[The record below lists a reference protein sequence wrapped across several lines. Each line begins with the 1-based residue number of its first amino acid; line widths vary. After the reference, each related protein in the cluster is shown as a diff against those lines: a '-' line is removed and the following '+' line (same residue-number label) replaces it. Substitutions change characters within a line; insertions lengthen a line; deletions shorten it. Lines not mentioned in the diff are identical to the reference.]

1 MLIGPSLQIDPEQA
15 TPMKMGAAKLLGSIV
30 PWLPLGH
37 LDMKDLSRDLEAV
50 KKQGPNSQVSFVLEK
65 ILKQASTTLHRIAS
79 RWPQD
84 FVGLAFVYICLL
96 APQVTIS
103 QLLTNSPQNLRPT
116 GRNTVYR
123 GALFDALQVP

>member
-50 KKQGPNSQVSFVLEK
+50 KKQGPNSKVSKVLGT
-65 ILKQASTTLHRIAS
+65 ILKASPAS
-79 RWPQD
+79 FRK
-84 FVGLAFVYICLL
+84 
-96 APQVTIS
+96 
-103 QLLTNSPQNLRPT
+103 
-116 GRNTVYR
+116 
-123 GALFDALQVP
+123 

>member
-50 KKQGPNSQVSFVLEK
+50 KKQGPNSSV
-65 ILKQASTTLHRIAS
+65 I
-79 RWPQD
+79 
-84 FVGLAFVYICLL
+84 
-96 APQVTIS
+96 TI
-103 QLLTNSPQNLRPT
+103 TNSKCSFIHFRYFFHDYDFTVELGLRRRT
-116 GRNTVYR
+116 S
-123 GALFDALQVP
+123 

>member
-50 KKQGPNSQVSFVLEK
+50 KKQGPNSKVCHVLEE
-65 ILKQASTTLHRIAS
+65 ILKQAS
-79 RWPQD
+79 P
-84 FVGLAFVYICLL
+84 
-96 APQVTIS
+96 
-103 QLLTNSPQNLRPT
+103 
-116 GRNTVYR
+116 
-123 GALFDALQVP
+123 ALESEFS